1 MFIKLTNCLE
11 YEDNRYNFGD
21 LEYFIPIKEIKKM
34 RTYKES
40 TDRFYDH
47 DETYYCLEILVGSAD
62 PDWDCYYFQT
72 KEERDAVAEQITSHP
87 VFVDSF
93 NK

>member
-21 LEYFIPIKEIKKM
+21 VEYFIPIKEIKKM

-40 TDRFYDH
+40 TD
-47 DETYYCLEILVGSAD
+47 

-72 KEERDAVAEQITSHP
+72 KEEREAVIEQITSHP